1 MKPGD
6 VVQRLTAGN
15 LWWRDLDDWADRDV
29 QLRAAATSG
38 YTYEPDVLASVP
50 HGGLVL
56 LRGPRRVGKS
66 VELKRFVQRV
76 LDSGAPPRAVIH
88 AAVDGWRASDL
99 RSLVEVG
106 KRLAPP
112 GTSHRWW
119 LVDEVCGVPGWAA
132 EIKNLRDNDPEFST
146 DTVVLTGSN
155 ARDLAQATS
164 DLAGRRGPVT
174 RPDRTLLPMGF
185 RTFVTLMLA
194 AHNQSAPDT
203 PRLAAPDL
211 RSPHAARVFGELVA
225 WESELTAWWEIYV
238 QVGGFPQAVS
248 AQLGDG
254 DFGPVVQA
262 LFDVVQRDVFGSAAM
277 SEPQVAAFLARIAS
291 NIASP
296 MNVSTVA
303 EDVGVSPD
311 TGTRRLESLVTSYIL
326 WTCPAGVDQRPV
338 LRSQAKRYFADPLL
352 ARLAH
357 LRNPAV
363 PSPDVTRLTEQQLG
377 MALLRAAEAAAPGT
391 YTGFDQVLYERTKT
405 RKEIDFVGP
414 ALGPVAIEAKYT
426 DTGRWEGE
434 AVTVNASPHAGV
446 LATRGVL
453 DISASS
459 PDAAWAVPASLLAFS
474 IDV

>member
-6 VVQRLTAGN
+6 VVQRLTSGN
-15 LWWRDLDDWADRDV
+15 LWWRDPGWADRDV
-29 QLRAAATSG
+29 QLRAAAAAG
-38 YTYEPDVLASVP
+38 YAYEPGVLSSVP
-50 HGGLVL
+50 RGGLVL

-66 VELKRFVQRV
+66 VELKRFVQQV

-119 LVDEVCGVPGWAA
+119 LVDEICGVSGWAP
-132 EIKNLRDNDPEFST
+132 EIKNLRDNDPEFAT

-155 ARDLAQATS
+155 ARDLTQATS
-164 DLAGRRGPVT
+164 ALAGRRGEVA

-194 AHNQSAPDT
+194 SGGQAPPDT
-203 PRLAAPDL
+203 PRLAGADL
-211 RSPHAARVFGELVA
+211 RSPHAAQVFHELVA
-225 WESELTAWWEIYV
+225 WESELTAWWEIYL

-254 DFGPVVQA
+254 DLAPVVQA
-262 LFDVVQRDVFGSAAM
+262 LFDVVQRDIFGSTQM
-277 SEPQVAAFLARIAS
+277 SEPQVAALLARIAS

-296 MNVSTVA
+296 MNTSTVA
-303 EDVGVSPD
+303 ADVAVSQD
-311 TGTRRLESLVTSYIL
+311 TGARRLADLVTSYVL
-326 WTCPAGVDQRPV
+326 WTCPAGADQRPV
-338 LRSQAKRYFADPLL
+338 LRSQVKRYFTDPLF

-357 LRNPAV
+357 MRNPAV

-377 MALLRAAEAAAPGT
+377 MALLRAAETATPGI
-391 YTGFDQVLYERTKT
+391 YPGFDQVLYERTKT

-414 ALGPVAIEAKYT
+414 LLDPVAIEAKYT
-426 DTGRWEGE
+426 DTGKWKGE
-434 AVTVNASPHAGV
+434 AVTVDASCYAGV

-453 DISASS
+453 DTSASS
-459 PDAAWAVPASLLAFS
+459 PDDAWAVPASLLAFS